1 LRASP
6 CDDGLAPPATAERLV
21 FDTIHGVRVADPYR
35 WLEDSDDLEVR
46 AWCEAQSRCARAVLD
61 TWPERATL
69 HARLTELMTEGAAA
83 YTTVRSAGVRLFAI
97 KRQPPLEQPLL
108 VMLDSADDLSGQR
121 IVCDPNA
128 LDPSGATAIDWFEPS
143 FDGATVAVSLSRAG
157 SERGDVHVIDA
168 STGRARGDVVPRVH
182 GGTAGGS
189 LAWDAAGSG
198 FYYTRYPRRGERPDA
213 DLPFHVQVYWH
224 ALGTDTSLDRYE
236 IGADFPRIAEI
247 QLESSRDG
255 RFVLAGVQNGD
266 GGEFMHWLRSA
277 GGGWTAITRWE
288 DGCLAARLGND
299 GVLYLVSRQGAPRGQ
314 ILCAPLDG
322 RPVSEGARTIVPEG
336 DDAIQTSFSRGS
348 GLWTG
353 RDRLYVLYQQG
364 GPNVLKVF
372 DCSGRFLRTVAT
384 PALSTV
390 DDVAVLEDGGA
401 LVSNQSLTEPPAW
414 LRIAADGAAPR
425 RTSLV
430 EISKGDFSDCEVVR
444 DEAVSK
450 DGTRVPLTILRRAGT
465 VLNRSNPTILYGYGG
480 YGVSVTPSFRA
491 RIRAWTERGGVFVLA
506 HLRGGGEFGDTWHRA
521 GNLANKQNVFDDFA
535 ACAHRLNDAGYASPE
550 SLALLGGSNGGLL
563 MGAMIV
569 QHPGIARAVVSLVG
583 LYDMIRVEGTPNG
596 AYNVTEF
603 GTIEDERLFRVLRAY
618 SPYHNVRDGVD
629 YPAVLLLTGEND
641 PRVDPWHSRKMAA
654 RLQRATASRR
664 PILLRTNAAAG
675 HGMGTALSQQIDEFA
690 DVLTFVCRELGVGGQ
705 QPNC

>member
-6 CDDGLAPPATAERLV
+6 CDDGLAPPATAEKPV
-21 FDTIHGVRVADPYR
+21 YDTIHGVRVADPYR
-35 WLEDSDDLEVR
+35 WLESSDDPEVR
-46 AWCEAQSRCARAVLD
+46 AWSEAQNRCARAVLD
-61 TWPERATL
+61 AWPGRAAL

-83 YTTVRSAGVRLFAI
+83 YTTVRAAGGRLFAI

-108 VMLDSADDLSGQR
+108 VMLDSADDLSGER

-143 FDGATVAVSLSRAG
+143 FDGAKIAVSLSRAG
-157 SERGDVHVIDA
+157 TERGDVHVIDA
-168 STGRARGDVVPRVH
+168 ATGRTQGDVVPRVH

-189 LAWDAAGSG
+189 LAWDAAGTG

-224 ALGTDTSLDRYE
+224 ELGADTSGDRYE

-277 GGGWTAITRWE
+277 GGSWTAITRWE
-288 DGCLAARLGND
+288 DGCLAARLGDD
-299 GVLYLVSRQGAPRGQ
+299 GAAYLVSRQGAPRGK
-314 ILCAPLDG
+314 ILRAPLDG
-322 RPVSEGARTIVPEG
+322 RPVSAGARTIIPEG
-336 DDAIQTSFSRGS
+336 DDAVQTSFSRGS

-353 RDRLYVLYQQG
+353 RDRLYVLYQLG

-372 DCSGRFLRTVAT
+372 DLSGRFLRTVPT
-384 PALSTV
+384 PRLSTV
-390 DDVAVLEDGGA
+390 DDVAVLDDGGA

-414 LRIAADGAAPR
+414 LHVAADGAAPR
-425 RTSLV
+425 RTALV
-430 EISKGDFSDCEVVR
+430 EISKTGFSDCEVVR

-465 VLNRSNPTILYGYGG
+465 VLNGSNPTILYGYGG

-491 RIRAWTERGGVFVLA
+491 RIRAWTERGGVFALA
-506 HLRGGGEFGDTWHRA
+506 HLRGGGEFGDAWHRA
-521 GNLANKQNVFDDFA
+521 GSLANKQNVFDDFV
-535 ACAHRLNDAGYASPE
+535 ACARRLYDAGYASPG
-550 SLALLGGSNGGLL
+550 SLALFGGSNGGLL

-569 QHPGIARAVVSLVG
+569 QHPAIARAVVSLVG

-603 GTIEDERLFRVLRAY
+603 GTIEDERLFRVLHAY

-690 DVLTFVCRELGVGGQ
+690 DVLTFVCRELGVA
-705 QPNC
+705 P